1 MKRIYCLHP
10 RCWDVSSFLEFI
22 NMKGQIDEELIWDEE
37 NPEILFATELINFQ
51 LKYYNKFCKLY
62 PKVQIKVMFGREAVE
77 PDFNF
82 FDYAVGFDDNL
93 IFGDRFI
100 RLVPPQELWPNF
112 IFNSEN
118 DIKTKEEALQELKNK
133 KGFCN
138 FLYSN
143 PNAHP
148 MRDQLFYAI
157 SKYKRVDSLGKH
169 LNNVNRKGTGWGGH
183 AHECKDIKSM
193 YKFSIAAENAA
204 YPGYTSEKLF
214 TSLEAH
220 TVPIY
225 FGNPHIGDDVNVKS
239 FISANDFTTLDE
251 LVAYI
256 QKVDEDDDLWASYV
270 CQPWLNSEHLINN
283 QKRIEQYRQSMKK
296 IFENPINSTK
306 RLSVGFHVSYYREH
320 MFKRK
325 SILAWDK
332 SMLPDWVHKGA
343 SLLRKII

>member
-112 IFNSEN
+112 IFNREN

-183 AHECKDIKSM
+183 AHECRDIKSL

-204 YPGYTSEKLF
+204 YSGYTSEKVF

-225 FGNPHIGDDVNVKS
+225 FGNPHIGDDVNTDC
-239 FISANDFTTLDE
+239 IINANDFSCLED
-251 LVAYI
+251 LVAFVK
-256 QKVDEDDDLWASYV
+256 KVDEDDDLWASYIS
-270 CQPWLNSEHLINN
+270 QPWLLDKHLSNNNTRICHYVNSV
-283 QKRIEQYRQSMKK
+283 KK
-296 IFENPINSTK
+296 IFENPINEVK
-306 RLSVGFHVSYYREH
+306 RLPVGFHVSYYRENV
-320 MFKRK
+320 FKRK
-325 SILAWDK
+325 SRFAFDRSL
-332 SMLPDWVHKGA
+332 LPNWVHRLSSA
-343 SLLRKII
+343 IR

>member
-112 IFNSEN
+112 IFNREN

-169 LNNVNRKGTGWGGH
+169 LNNVNRKGTGWG
-183 AHECKDIKSM
+183 EI
-193 YKFSIAAENAA
+193 
-204 YPGYTSEKLF
+204 
-214 TSLEAH
+214 
-220 TVPIY
+220 V
-225 FGNPHIGDDVNVKS
+225 
-239 FISANDFTTLDE
+239 
-251 LVAYI
+251 
-256 QKVDEDDDLWASYV
+256 
-270 CQPWLNSEHLINN
+270 
-283 QKRIEQYRQSMKK
+283 
-296 IFENPINSTK
+296 
-306 RLSVGFHVSYYREH
+306 
-320 MFKRK
+320 
-325 SILAWDK
+325 
-332 SMLPDWVHKGA
+332 
-343 SLLRKII
+343 